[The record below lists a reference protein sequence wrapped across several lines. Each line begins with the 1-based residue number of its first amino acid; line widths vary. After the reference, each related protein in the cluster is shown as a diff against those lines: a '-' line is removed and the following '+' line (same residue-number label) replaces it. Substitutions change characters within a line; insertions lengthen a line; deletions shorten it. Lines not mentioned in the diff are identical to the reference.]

1 VTGRRRALVVHA
13 HPRDDSFSRALFDL
27 TCESLSSRYDVVALD
42 LYGLD
47 FDPVM
52 SEDEWH
58 AYPGPEPIL
67 DPEVVRHADLI
78 RTADL
83 VAFVY
88 PTWWFGPPA
97 VVVGWLQRVLVPGV
111 GFVFGDDGRVR
122 PALVGLRT
130 IVGVSTY
137 GSGRLEIGFLGDG
150 GRRMLL
156 RALRLNV
163 PHRVRTKW
171 FGLYGIDASDR
182 ARREAFLERVA
193 AGIGRL

>member
-1 VTGRRRALVVHA
+1 MTGRRRALVVHA
-13 HPRDDSFSRALFDL
+13 HPRVDSFNRALFDV
-27 TCESLSSRYDVVALD
+27 TGDALSARYDVDALD

-52 SEDEWH
+52 SEAEWH
-58 AYPGPEPIL
+58 AYHGPEPIL
-67 DPEVVRHADLI
+67 DPEVARHADLI

-97 VVVGWLQRVLVPGV
+97 ALVGWLQRVLVPGV
-111 GFVFGDDGRVR
+111 GFAFDDAGRVR
-122 PALVGLRT
+122 PALDGLRT
-130 IVGVSTY
+130 IVGVTTY
-137 GSGRLEIGFLGDG
+137 GSGRLEIALLGDG

-171 FGLYGIDASDR
+171 FGLYGIDGSDPS
-182 ARREAFLERVA
+182 RRGAFLSRVA